1 MSKIT
6 SVEPQK
12 KNPHRYNIFLD
23 GKFAFGADEDTL
35 VEYRLIVG
43 KELTLQDQEKVVFAT
58 GVGKLMERMYG
69 LLARRMRSEREIRDY
84 LRNLSFKRKVK
95 GDEELSDIVCDALI
109 ERLKEK
115 DLVNDQRFA
124 QEWVSSRG
132 VRRGPNVLKAELMQ
146 KGIDKEIID
155 EVMNEHND
163 LVSEDRIAQQALEKK
178 MKSFSSLDPVTFK
191 RKAIEFLLRRGFNYE
206 TARTV
211 VEKSLKKG

>member
-1 MSKIT
+1 MPKVT

-43 KELTLQDQEKVVFAT
+43 KELTLQDQEKVLFAT

-69 LLARRMRSEREIRDY
+69 LLARRMRSEREIKDY
-84 LRNLSFKRKVK
+84 LRNLSFKKKVK
-95 GDEELSDIVCDALI
+95 GDEEISDIVCDTLI
-109 ERLKEK
+109 ERLKQK
-115 DLVNDQRFA
+115 DLVNDRRFA

-132 VRRGPNVLKAELMQ
+132 VKRGLNVLKFELMQ

-155 EVMNEHND
+155 EVLNEHND
-163 LVSEDRIAQQALEKK
+163 LVSEDRIAEQALEKK
-178 MKSFSSLDPVTFK
+178 MKLFSSLDPVTFK

-211 VEKSLKKG
+211 VEKNLKKR